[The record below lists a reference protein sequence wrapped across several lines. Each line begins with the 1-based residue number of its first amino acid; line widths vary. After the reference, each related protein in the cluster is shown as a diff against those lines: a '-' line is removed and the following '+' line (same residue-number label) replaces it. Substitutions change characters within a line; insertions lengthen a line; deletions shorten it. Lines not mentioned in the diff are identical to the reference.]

1 MANVAIDLFTRY
13 AVGVP
18 LPDQRAETV
27 ANAILHNWILVFGP
41 PKNLHSDQGTN
52 FESDLIQNLCA
63 AFRIGK
69 SRTTPFHPQGNGA
82 CERLNATIKKGLNK
96 VLSGKSPEFWDN
108 ALRHVLFTYN
118 SCVHTVTRQTP
129 FSLMFGEEPRIFAAV
144 LAGPRPDAPP
154 QAYASRPISSTSSS
168 TRPMAGSSLPSQSGC
183 RFRGTASC

>member
-1 MANVAIDLFTRY
+1 VWPGIRRAVRLFIAACEACGTYQKLPRKPRAELGRLQATAKFDVVAVDVFGGRDSLPLSVNGNRLVLVAIDLFTRY

-69 SRTTPFHPQGNGA
+69 SRTTPFNPQGNGA
-82 CERLNATIKKGLNK
+82 CERRRARAG
-96 VLSGKSPEFWDN
+96 
-108 ALRHVLFTYN
+108 R
-118 SCVHTVTRQTP
+118 CR
-129 FSLMFGEEPRIFAAV
+129 PRRAW
-144 LAGPRPDAPP
+144 
-154 QAYASRPISSTSSS
+154 
-168 TRPMAGSSLPSQSGC
+168 
-183 RFRGTASC
+183 